1 MSKTAR
7 AGSRRPIV
15 RPEEHTLDTL
25 IHDCTGGDIERL
37 RREFRRVD
45 ADGRGK
51 LTEARFKAAL
61 RNAGLS
67 APGHLLDRA
76 VGRAMDYG
84 AGLVDYERFISSY
97 SPQNRPS
104 ASSKHPSLNSR
115 LYDDAYAA
123 TELQTTS
130 DAIARKVAAATG
142 QPEPSPAGL
151 TSVQLSQHPRQR
163 LESTVP
169 VSDTDSAPP
178 LTVPRAARTAQKVV
192 ISKLS
197 TRGPPSKVFRTVFDQ
212 RRRGTLEYGE
222 FLTGIRRAGIPSDQV
237 TDHECELLFK
247 ATAEHGH
254 LTLRGF
260 DSLFTLGPSE
270 DTVTTNLGT
279 LKRPYDPEP
288 NEMHA
293 VQQRIARSTRDPG
306 HDLAILQQRESPT
319 ECPVEELTPQSAP
332 EPVPASAPPVPPDTM
347 ALATALR
354 RKLQQ
359 AIATKYSSQQAA
371 ATAASEVD
379 SLTGRRQ
386 LTQESMTR
394 FLRRMLPNAT
404 EKQIQLVIEQV
415 QNAEPENERGEYAL
429 FREDPDTTYHAR
441 ADERVLSQ
449 VADIAKSEEE
459 GGKSAEVVTQSYV
472 RDKRGRC
479 RSVDNITA
487 VMNTEANKN
496 YKEKLFTEKAAP
508 EGAPHRN
515 NSTVTG
521 TFEFADYPSSVQP
534 DDFTS
539 LDTSALKKRR
549 AATAR
554 RLSYNRS
561 IATAQ
566 ESTSSNILEI
576 RRALLRDARGGR
588 TLARGLQEV
597 AKRASDAYDF
607 HAMLQDYVPNNL
619 EDGQVKALIKCSI
632 DPLTSRVDS
641 ERLLSTLNLTVE
653 GVHSPTTQPP
663 MRCGDESGDFFHTT
677 VARSQLRPSS
687 NASKIRSQTP
697 HALTHSTVGEQLAP
711 PTEADYQL
719 AFSRRPRSNRTM
731 DSSGIQSQLLG
742 DPELPTTVTHT
753 EPRRRSMASSS
764 TANLFRGEATTR
776 PISCR
781 SSRRSSTTA
790 NSKGDLFGASVSDAY
805 ADFGPRRRSAS
816 ICQDSSGIWETFGLT
831 KAVE

>member
-25 IHDCTGGDIERL
+25 IHDCTGGDLERL

-45 ADGRGK
+45 VDGRGK

-67 APGHLLDRA
+67 APGHILDRA
-76 VGRAMDYG
+76 VGRAMDYS
-84 AGLVDYERFISSY
+84 AGLVDYERFISAHS
-97 SPQNRPS
+97 SQARPS
-104 ASSKHPSLNSR
+104 APSKQTSMNSR

-130 DAIARKVAAATG
+130 DAIARKVAAAMG
-142 QPEPSPAGL
+142 QPEPPPAGL
-151 TSVQLSQHPRQR
+151 TSLQLSQHPQQR
-163 LESTVP
+163 LENTVP
-169 VSDTDSAPP
+169 MSEADSVPS
-178 LTVPRAARTAQKVV
+178 LSVPRAARTAQKVV
-192 ISKLS
+192 VSKLS
-197 TRGPPSKVFRTVFDQ
+197 SRGPPSKVFRTVFDQ
-212 RRRGTLEYGE
+212 HRRGTLEYGE

-247 ATAEHGH
+247 ATAEHGR
-254 LTLRGF
+254 LTIRGF
-260 DSLFTLGPSE
+260 DSLFTLGTSE
-270 DTVTTNLGT
+270 DTVATDSGK
-279 LKRPYDPEP
+279 LKRPYDQEP
-288 NEMHA
+288 NEIYE
-293 VQQRIARSTRDPG
+293 VQNRIARSTRDPN
-306 HDLAILQQRESPT
+306 HDLILLQQRESPS
-319 ECPVEELTPQSAP
+319 ECPVEEFTPQKASESISSAT
-332 EPVPASAPPVPPDTM
+332 AQPDTV

-404 EKQIQLVIEQV
+404 ERQIQLVIEQV
-415 QNAEPENERGEYAL
+415 QNAGPANERGEYAL
-429 FREDPDTTYHAR
+429 FREDPDTTYHSR

-449 VADIAKSEEE
+449 AADATENDKPT
-459 GGKSAEVVTQSYV
+459 EVINQSYI

-496 YKEKLFTEKAAP
+496 YKDKLFTEKAAP
-508 EGAPHRN
+508 EGVPHRN
-515 NSTVTG
+515 SSTVTD
-521 TFEFADYPSSVQP
+521 TFELADYPASVQP
-534 DDFTS
+534 NDFTG
-539 LDTSALKKRR
+539 LDTSAIKKRR
-549 AATAR
+549 AATTR
-554 RLSYNRS
+554 RTNYNRS
-561 IATAQ
+561 VSTGISQ
-566 ESTSSNILEI
+566 EPTNSSILEI
-576 RRALLRDARGGR
+576 RRALLRDSRGGR

-597 AKRASDAYDF
+597 ANRASDAYDF
-607 HAMLQDYVPNNL
+607 HTMLQDYVPNDL
-619 EDGQVKALIKCSI
+619 DDGQVKALIKCGL

-653 GVHSPTTQPP
+653 GKHSPTVQTP

-677 VARSQLRPSS
+677 IARSQLRPSS
-687 NASKIRSQTP
+687 AAAPNKSRSQTSRM
-697 HALTHSTVGEQLAP
+697 LTQSTVGEQLAP
-711 PTEADYQL
+711 PTEDDYQV
-719 AFSRRPRSNRTM
+719 AFSRRPRSTRTM
-731 DSSGIQSQLLG
+731 DSSGVQTQLLSG
-742 DPELPTTVTHT
+742 PGPAPNTDTTPHS
-753 EPRRRSMASSS
+753 EPRKRDLNSS
-764 TANLFRGEATTR
+764 TTSLFRGGATTR
-776 PISCR
+776 PIS
-781 SSRRSSTTA
+781 RRSSSGVTTTT

-816 ICQDSSGIWETFGLT
+816 ICQDSSGIWETFGVIKT
-831 KAVE
+831 TE